1 MEAGTMLLLQ
11 ESSGLE
17 MEKLYAD
24 LYDITNRNMQK
35 AGKNLLMKRD
45 TFLFKQKNQ
54 EDTFDV
60 SLCGNC
66 DNESFLQMAYL
77 GMLGRMPD
85 PGAVQKWMEKAGL
98 EKNVFRSKLLER
110 LEASYE
116 FARRDIKIVN
126 NIYNGALSSN
136 SRDAGKYSYRTR
148 KIRQKGYRLI
158 KKVYMMLPEKRR
170 KAIKGFLKL

>member
-66 DNESFLQMAYL
+66 DT
-77 GMLGRMPD
+77 
-85 PGAVQKWMEKAGL
+85 GAVQKWMEKAGL

-110 LEASYE
+110 LEASDE